1 MNRPLSSRQEKN
13 KRGKPPGG
21 VNRQVA
27 RFRFVAVFRFLIITS
42 VLRTV
47 RPFAIMR
54 KNYRGVESM
63 EGFRLEPFW
72 FTLLHNNEPLAG
84 DGACLFFWP
93 ENCLHPSGKRYLCG
107 EQL

>member
-1 MNRPLSSRQEKN
+1 MNRPLSSRLEKN

-54 KNYRGVESM
+54 KNY
-63 EGFRLEPFW
+63 
-72 FTLLHNNEPLAG
+72 
-84 DGACLFFWP
+84 
-93 ENCLHPSGKRYLCG
+93 
-107 EQL
+107 